1 MALKSFFT
9 VSKPRGFNYQPRY
22 YDERK
27 EAARN
32 REARIKREL
41 GLADDDQQYIPNIK
55 GQFQSARRHSASGSK
70 RTSGRTLIIALL
82 LIAICYM
89 LLQRPELARLFGFGQ

>member
-9 VSKPRGFNYQPRY
+9 VGKPRGFNYQPRY

-32 REARIKREL
+32 REARIRREL
-41 GLADDDQQYIPNIK
+41 GLSSDQEQYIPNIR
-55 GQFQSARRHSASGSK
+55 GQFQSARHHTAASGK
-70 RTSGRTLIIALL
+70 RSSGRTLIIALML
-82 LIAICYM
+82 VAICYM
-89 LLQRPELARLFGFGQ
+89 LLQRPELARIFGLAQ

>member
-9 VSKPRGFNYQPRY
+9 VGKPRGFNYTPRY

-27 EAARN
+27 EAAQL

-41 GLADDDQQYIPNIK
+41 GLADEQSTYTPNIR
-55 GQFQSARRHSASGSK
+55 GQFVNSRRHSSMNTRS
-70 RTSGRTLIIALL
+70 TGRTMIIVLL
-82 LIAICYM
+82 LIGLCYM
-89 LLQRPELARLFGFGQ
+89 LLQRPELLRIFGLGQ